1 MSLANQTVKRVKR
14 INRKIRDL
22 ETRIARSTNN
32 DMNTQLMQEIY
43 TLECEKENVIY
54 DLTEKRVYSR

>member
-43 TLECEKENVIY
+43 TLECEKENVMY
-54 DLTEKRVYSR
+54 DLTEKRAYSR

>member
-43 TLECEKENVIY
+43 TLECEKENVMY